1 MQVLTVK
8 SNKREEMLDITR
20 QVQALIKDQ
29 GWQDG
34 ILFLFCTHTT
44 AALTIN
50 EAADPSVAQD
60 MLHSLQGLVPLQAG
74 YRHTEGNSDAHIK
87 ASIIGCSEQALLQG
101 GKLAL
106 GTWQGIFFAEFDGPR
121 SRRVIV
127 ELQSTG

>member
-1 MQVLTVK
+1 MQALTVN

-20 QVQALIKDQ
+20 QVQALVKEQ

-74 YRHTEGNSDAHIK
+74 YRHVEGNSDAHIK

-127 ELQSTG
+127 ALQSTE